1 MMPQHYDPYD
11 HLQNLT
17 QRIQR
22 LEANQMEIA
31 KGLNH
36 QQETMK
42 TVLEA
47 IQVLQNLYMEKHPL
61 K

>member
-1 MMPQHYDPYD
+1 MINSDYNPYD

-17 QRIQR
+17 QRIQS
-22 LEANQMEIA
+22 LERNQVEIA

-47 IQVLQNLYMEKHPL
+47 IQNLQRLYIEEHPL

>member
-1 MMPQHYDPYD
+1 MINQDYNPYD

-17 QRIQR
+17 QRIQQ
-22 LEANQMEIA
+22 LERNQHEIA

-47 IQVLQNLYMEKHPL
+47 IQVLQNLYMENHPL

>member
-1 MMPQHYDPYD
+1 MMNQDYNPYD

-22 LEANQMEIA
+22 LEANQEEII

-36 QQETMK
+36 QQATMK
-42 TVLEA
+42 TVLES
-47 IQVLQNLYMEKHPL
+47 IQVLQNLYMEKFPL
-61 K
+61 I